1 MINFAV
7 VGIGNFGAV
16 HLDAARRI
24 ADAGLARFIAVAD
37 IRLADF
43 ADEVAELRGRGV
55 VCYAN
60 HREMLDSHPELD
72 LVTLPVPIHLHA
84 PMTVV
89 CLERG
94 LHVLV
99 EKPPASTLA
108 EARQMA
114 EVARRTGKLC
124 GVGFQYS
131 TSPLLSAIRQIIEGG
146 RLGDITSLSTL
157 CLGKRYDNYYARAR
171 WAGRIIV
178 DGKIVR
184 DGTLNNPYAHMAQL
198 LLTVAGIAAG
208 GPVRP
213 IELEAELFAGHDI
226 ETEDTCALRARL
238 SSGVPFHFYSS
249 VCTHFPFNMQIRIE
263 GTKGVID
270 WKVTGNPQARVR
282 FADGTEEIL
291 PNLITD
297 DGGNTPA
304 VFRNYIEALEGRA
317 QLACPIDD
325 TLAFA
330 ELVEKMF
337 TEHSVTHL
345 HDTPYVT
352 RVELEDGGR
361 QEVATY
367 LDGIEDYA
375 VKAFETGKLYSE
387 VGAPWAKVKG

>member
-1 MINFAV
+1 
-7 VGIGNFGAV
+7 
-16 HLDAARRI
+16 
-24 ADAGLARFIAVAD
+24 
-37 IRLADF
+37 
-43 ADEVAELRGRGV
+43 
-55 VCYAN
+55 
-60 HREMLDSHPELD
+60 
-72 LVTLPVPIHLHA
+72 
-84 PMTVV
+84 
-89 CLERG
+89 
-94 LHVLV
+94 
-99 EKPPASTLA
+99 
-108 EARQMA
+108 
-114 EVARRTGKLC
+114 
-124 GVGFQYS
+124 
-131 TSPLLSAIRQIIEGG
+131 
-146 RLGDITSLSTL
+146 
-157 CLGKRYDNYYARAR
+157 
-171 WAGRIIV
+171 
-178 DGKIVR
+178 
-184 DGTLNNPYAHMAQL
+184 
-198 LLTVAGIAAG
+198 
-208 GPVRP
+208 
-213 IELEAELFAGHDI
+213 
-226 ETEDTCALRARL
+226 LRARL